1 MIKAFKRGLDPDFL
15 FIEPYEL
22 VVTKE
27 IRTAA
32 SMALR
37 DVTYE
42 LGPFITLVDGP
53 TFEFSWHERKRLI
66 LNHVVDADLV
76 AISRTDLL
84 ETEQV
89 QKIRNTLK
97 DHVGNNH
104 VLRLS
109 ISLNR
114 GVKEV
119 IAKILGKGTWQPV

>member
-37 DVTYE
+37 DVRYE

-53 TFEFSWHERKRLI
+53 TFEFSWQERRRLI
-66 LNHVVDADLV
+66 LNHVEGADLV

-89 QKIRNTLK
+89 EKIRNALK
-97 DHVGNNH
+97 DHVCNNH
-104 VLRLS
+104 LLGLS
-109 ISLNR
+109 VSLNQ

-119 IAKILGKGTWQPV
+119 IAKILGKGTW